1 MASRKLA
8 LDTLIEGCETQD
20 DPSAYWID
28 APEFKRLYPNL
39 HDLLYRRAVE
49 GTERAPGRLSLFWND
64 GHLKVGIFAE
74 AEGRMAFLTLSDPWD
89 VFAHVER
96 CLAADELDWRQ
107 DKRSKSR
114 RVPPR

>member
-20 DPSAYWID
+20 DPSAYWIE

-39 HDLLYRRAVE
+39 HDLLYRRCWH
-49 GTERAPGRLSLFWND
+49 GNERCPGRMSLFFN
-64 GHLKVGIFAE
+64 GGRLKVGIFAE
-74 AEGRMAFLTLSDPWD
+74 AEARMAFVTLEDPWD

-96 CLAADELDWRQ
+96 LLATDGLDWRE
-107 DKRSKSR
+107 DKRSKQG